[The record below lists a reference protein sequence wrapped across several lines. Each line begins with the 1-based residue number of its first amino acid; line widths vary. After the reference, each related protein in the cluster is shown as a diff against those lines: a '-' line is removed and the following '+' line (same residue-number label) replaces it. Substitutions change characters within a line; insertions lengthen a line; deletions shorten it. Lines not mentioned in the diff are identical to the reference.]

1 MSINFI
7 AVEGPDYVGKTTLA
21 KKISKDTDFLYVK
34 TPPKRYTPLRPMF
47 DDLLETNPMSR
58 FLFYCSGLVESSDK
72 IREFL
77 SKKTQVIADRYLQ
90 SLQFYH
96 EALLDQN
103 LDGFISQIDFVQPDI
118 VFLLQAD
125 FKILSERAAKRGVR
139 ESDYEIEQNERVMSA
154 VNKKY
159 ESIVGQSKI
168 CAVNTDGK
176 DIDEVVKE
184 CLKQI

>member
-1 MSINFI
+1 
-7 AVEGPDYVGKTTLA
+7 
-21 KKISKDTDFLYVK
+21 
-34 TPPKRYTPLRPMF
+34 
-47 DDLLETNPMSR
+47 
-58 FLFYCSGLVESSDK
+58 
-72 IREFL
+72 
-77 SKKTQVIADRYLQ
+77 
-90 SLQFYH
+90 
-96 EALLDQN
+96 